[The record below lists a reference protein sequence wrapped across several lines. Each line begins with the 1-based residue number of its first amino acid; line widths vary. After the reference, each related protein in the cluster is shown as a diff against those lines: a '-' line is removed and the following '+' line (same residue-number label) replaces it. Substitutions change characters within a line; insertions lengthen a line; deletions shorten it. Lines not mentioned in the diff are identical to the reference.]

1 MQRLSGT
8 RLLLIGLAAGVLL
21 GPGAAQAAT
30 SLVGIVGSSGT
41 RAAVAPTGRLLTS
54 EAAPS
59 QFRGFHAYAA
69 SGSCTLIGTVPASNG
84 YVIRQIVFD
93 TYDDP
98 SPGSA
103 SAIQVYIGNCFTFPI
118 ATAHPGTVG
127 VTQVDFDPGQALK
140 AGTQLYYLN
149 AGGAH
154 ATLWIRGYTVPP
166 VAVPANSPF

>member
-1 MQRLSGT
+1 MQRPSGAQM
-8 RLLLIGLAAGVLL
+8 LAIGLAAGVLL

-30 SLVGIVGSSGT
+30 SLVGIVGSTGT

-59 QFRGFHAYAA
+59 QFRGFHAYAS
-69 SGSCTLIGTVPASNG
+69 SGACTVFATVPAANG

-103 SAIQVYIGNCFTFPI
+103 SAIQIYIGSCLTFPI
-118 ATAHPGTVG
+118 ASVHPEAVG
-127 VTQVDFDPGQALK
+127 SSQVDFNPGQALK
-140 AGTQLYYLN
+140 AGTTLYYLN
-149 AGGAH
+149 TSGAH
-154 ATLWIRGYTVPP
+154 AVVWVRGYTVAPTA
-166 VAVPANSPF
+166 VAANSPY